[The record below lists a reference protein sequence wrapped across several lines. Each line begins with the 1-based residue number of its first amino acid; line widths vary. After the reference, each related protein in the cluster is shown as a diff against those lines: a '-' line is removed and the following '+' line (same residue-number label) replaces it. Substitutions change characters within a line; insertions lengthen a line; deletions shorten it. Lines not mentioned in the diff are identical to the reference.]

1 MLHANNFR
9 RTRTGPTDGANES
22 VKETTGQQ
30 ARTSRHRARS
40 FNLLEVITMNLIVVV
55 PDEFEKLSKRSG
67 LLRYCVLIEK
77 LRTNDT
83 SELVDDAK
91 LDSSH

>member
-1 MLHANNFR
+1 
-9 RTRTGPTDGANES
+9 
-22 VKETTGQQ
+22 
-30 ARTSRHRARS
+30 
-40 FNLLEVITMNLIVVV
+40 MNLIVVV